1 LLGIDNIFEV
11 IFLVGFVVGSVI
23 RKVYTFRCRHSK
35 AVKKGKSLVD
45 IILISA
51 AGVGMTLPFF
61 YLFTPWLDFADY
73 DLPEWLGWVGTVVFA
88 CALFLLWRS
97 HVDLG
102 RNWSAIPQIR
112 REHSLVTDGIYRHIR
127 HPMYAAHL
135 LWAIAQGL
143 LLENW
148 LAGWVFLV
156 TFIPM
161 YLVRVPK
168 EEKMMLEQFGQ
179 EYRQYISQ
187 TGGMVPKFPGKTSRR
202 DGLS

>member
-35 AVKKGKSLVD
+35 ATKKRKSVVD

-51 AGVGMTLPFF
+51 GGVGLVAPLF

-73 DLPEWLGWVGTVVFA
+73 DLPGWMGWMGTATFA
-88 CALFLLWRS
+88 GALLLLWRS
-97 HVDLG
+97 HADLG
-102 RNWSAIPQIR
+102 RNWSATLQIR
-112 REHSLVTDGIYRHIR
+112 REHSLVTDGIYRYIR

-135 LWAIAQGL
+135 LWAIAQVL

-148 LAGWVFLV
+148 LAGWIFLV

-161 YLVRVPK
+161 YLVRVP
-168 EEKMMLEQFGQ
+168 EEEQMMLEQFGQ
-179 EYRQYISQ
+179 EYHQYISR
-187 TGGMVPKFPGKTSRR
+187 TGRIIPRFWR
-202 DGLS
+202 

>member
-35 AVKKGKSLVD
+35 ATKKRKSLVD

-51 AGVGMTLPFF
+51 AGVGMALPLF

-73 DLPEWLGWVGTVVFA
+73 DLPGWLGWIGTVVFA
-88 CALFLLWRS
+88 MALFLLWRS
-97 HVDLG
+97 HADLG
-102 RNWSAIPQIR
+102 RNWSATLQIR
-112 REHSLVTDGIYRHIR
+112 REHSLITDGIYRHIR

-148 LAGWVFLV
+148 LAGWAFLV
-156 TFIPM
+156 ISVPF
-161 YLVRVPK
+161 YLLRVPK
-168 EEKMMLEQFGQ
+168 EEKMMLEQFGE
-179 EYRQYISQ
+179 EYREYISR
-187 TGGMVPKFPGKTSRR
+187 TGRIIPHFPGKTSGR